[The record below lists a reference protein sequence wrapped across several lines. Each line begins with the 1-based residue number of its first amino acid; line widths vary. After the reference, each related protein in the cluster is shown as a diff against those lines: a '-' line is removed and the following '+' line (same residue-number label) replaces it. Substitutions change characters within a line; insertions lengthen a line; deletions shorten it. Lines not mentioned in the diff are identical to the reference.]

1 MNRLTVTVAALAAEG
16 AGNLA
21 IRLEPLPGQALPA
34 FAAGAHIDV
43 FLPGALTRQYSIASA
58 PSRLDHYELCV
69 KREPESR
76 GGSRFIHQALAVGAQ
91 LHISSPRNLFALQ
104 PADHHVLVAAGI
116 GITPLLSMAS
126 ALKEQQQ
133 SFSLHYYTRTRTE
146 AAYAERLETQFGAER
161 VHLQHSDQGRSPRR
175 HLPDDLLQPG
185 PNAHLYLC
193 GPEAFMRH
201 MTERAQELGWP
212 TTHIHQEAFAPMAAQ
227 TAVGDAFEV
236 QVNST
241 GQVVQVPTELSI
253 AQALMAA
260 GVEVAVSCE
269 QGFCGACLTRVVTGT
284 PCHRDSVLSDGEK
297 ALNDQMALCCSRSR
311 SGRLVLGI

>member
-16 AGNLA
+16 AGNLGV
-21 IRLEPLPGQALPA
+21 RLEPLPGQALPA
-34 FAAGAHIDV
+34 FSAGAHIDV

-58 PSRLDHYELCV
+58 PSHRDHYELCV

-76 GGSRFIHQALAVGAQ
+76 GGSRFIHQHLAVGAQ
-91 LHISSPRNLFALQ
+91 LEISAPRNLFALQ
-104 PADHHVLVAAGI
+104 AADHHVLVAAGI

-133 SFSLHYYTRTRTE
+133 SFTLHYYTRTRAE
-146 AAYAERLETQFGAER
+146 AAYAERLETLFTPGQAQL
-161 VHLQHSDQGRSPRR
+161 HHSDQDKSPRR
-175 HLPDDLLQPG
+175 HLPDDLLHPT

-193 GPEAFMRH
+193 GPAPFMRH
-201 MTERAQELGWP
+201 MTERALGLEWAP
-212 TTHIHQEAFAPMAAQ
+212 AQIHQEAFAPVAAE
-227 TAVGDAFEV
+227 TVVGDAFEV

-241 GQVVQVPTELSI
+241 GQVVQVPAEQTI

-260 GVEVAVSCE
+260 GVEVPVSCE
-269 QGFCGACLTRVVTGT
+269 QGFCGACLTRVLEGT

-297 ALNDQMALCCSRSR
+297 ALNDQVALCCSRSR